1 MENQTKPKSGGKFLE
16 YLSAEILKYTVY
28 PELEVLVWDKPD
40 LRFPTFGVEHTI
52 VGEILYCTL
61 ERAVNSLS
69 LGSNVSDLKEE
80 TADLINKTHQPNIQ
94 LNYDILTD
102 FSEIKKL
109 LSTALNRKNAKIE
122 GYKHYNA
129 SVDLFIHL
137 LYFHKSA
144 GEMRE
149 LISVAQK
156 ERGKFRKI
164 YILFKND
171 LVCAEKKRVTHH
183 TFSADEYDYLSSL
196 AVKEMKNAQFFI
208 GSPSK

>member
-1 MENQTKPKSGGKFLE
+1 MENQTKPKPGGKFLE
-16 YLSAEILKYTVY
+16 YLSAEILKYLAY
-28 PELEVLVWDKPD
+28 PMLEVLVYDKPD

-69 LGSNVSDLKEE
+69 LGTSVSDLREE
-80 TADLINKTHQPNIQ
+80 TAYLINKTHLPNIQ
-94 LNYDILTD
+94 LNYAISTD
-102 FSEIKKL
+102 FSQIKKIL
-109 LSTALNRKNAKIE
+109 TYAIKRKNDKIE

-144 GEMRE
+144 DEMRE

-171 LVCAEKKRVTHH
+171 LVTAEKKRVTHH
-183 TFSADEYDYLSSL
+183 TFFPDEYDYLSTL
-196 AVKEMKNAQFFI
+196 AVKEMQKRLFY
-208 GSPSK
+208 

>member
-16 YLSAEILKYTVY
+16 YLSAEILKYLVY
-28 PELEVLVWDKPD
+28 PELEVLVYDKPD

-69 LGSNVSDLKEE
+69 LGSDVEDLKEE
-80 TADLINKTHQPNIQ
+80 TVELINKTHLPGIQ
-94 LNYDILTD
+94 LNYEILTD
-102 FSEIKKL
+102 FSKIKRL
-109 LSTALNRKNAKIE
+109 LISSIQRKNEKIE
-122 GYKHYNA
+122 RYKHYNA

-137 LYFHKSA
+137 LYPHKDA
-144 GEMRE
+144 DEMRE

-171 LVCAEKKRVTHH
+171 LVTAEKKRVTHH
-183 TFSADEYDYLSSL
+183 TFSPDEYDYLSTLS
-196 AVKEMKNAQFFI
+196 VKEMQKHLFY
-208 GSPSK
+208 